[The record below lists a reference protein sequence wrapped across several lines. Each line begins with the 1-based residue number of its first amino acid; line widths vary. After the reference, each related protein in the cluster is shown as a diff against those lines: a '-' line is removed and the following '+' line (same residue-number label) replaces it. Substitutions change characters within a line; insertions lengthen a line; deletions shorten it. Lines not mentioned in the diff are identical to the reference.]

1 MPTTFRLL
9 ASLLLAAALHGCAS
23 APPEAVWPDTIVSID
38 DMRPNS
44 PWQVGVPP
52 PAKDKVRDRSH
63 NSEVVLQ
70 VHVDSDGQ
78 VQQVRV
84 YQSSN
89 NPVLDEAVLHT
100 MRQIRFAPYRTNGV
114 AQPVTVLAPMR
125 FPFYDRDR

>member
-52 PAKDKVRDRSH
+52 PAKDLSLIH
-63 NSEVVLQ
+63 
-70 VHVDSDGQ
+70 
-78 VQQVRV
+78 
-84 YQSSN
+84 
-89 NPVLDEAVLHT
+89 
-100 MRQIRFAPYRTNGV
+100 I
-114 AQPVTVLAPMR
+114 
-125 FPFYDRDR
+125 

>member
-1 MPTTFRLL
+1 MSPSLRLL
-9 ASLLLAAALHGCAS
+9 ASLLLAAALQGCAS
-23 APPEAVWPDTIVSID
+23 GPPVAEWPDTIVSID
-38 DMRPNS
+38 DMQPS
-44 PWQVGVPP
+44 TPWQVGVPP

-70 VHVDSDGQ
+70 VHVNRDGL

-89 NPVLDEAVLHT
+89 NPVLDETVLHA
-100 MRQIRFAPYRTNGV
+100 MRPMRFAPYRENGV
-114 AQPVTVLAPMR
+114 AQPVTVLATMR